1 MPSRFRAS
9 ALSRAKAQQVLH
21 LIDAASATTR
31 SALAEAT
38 GMHAASLNRLV
49 ASLLERGV
57 LTTIEPDTTG
67 RPGRPSERLALHP
80 EAGAIVGLEFGR
92 DHLMGAVLDATG
104 RLVHVAGALPA
115 PAFEGAP
122 STFEALADSVWRL
135 ADTAGAARHH
145 VRAVGVA
152 LHDVVTADGGW
163 HTQERTHEPPVDARR
178 ELGARLGR
186 LVLLDDVSR
195 AFALAEHRFGA
206 GQGEPD
212 MIYVFIGSHGVGG
225 GAFVNGRMLVSSSGI
240 CAEIGHVVVD
250 EGGALCQCGSVG
262 CFETVASH
270 RAVEERF
277 DALVRRGVTTRL
289 APGARFAAICAAAGD
304 GDKGAYL
311 VLRAL
316 GEAMGRALGPTVN
329 LLGAPVVVVG
339 GSLRRA
345 GDAFLEQVASALR
358 HRVVSGLAPRVRVRY
373 ASLPPHAGAWGAAT
387 LAREAALRQGAFLD
401 EPRPAQAA
409 REEDPQPSTRP
420 PEHPTPLAPS

>member
-1 MPSRFRAS
+1 MPTRCWP
-9 ALSRAKAQQVLH
+9 LVHTRAKAQQVLH
-21 LIDAASATTR
+21 LVDAASATTR
-31 SALAEAT
+31 GALAEAT
-38 GMHAASLNRLV
+38 GMHAASLNRVV
-49 ASLLERGV
+49 ATLLERGV

-80 EAGAIVGLEFGR
+80 QAGAVVGLEFGR
-92 DHLMGAVLDATG
+92 DHLLGAVLDATG
-104 RLVHVAGALPA
+104 RLVHVDEALPA
-115 PAFEGAP
+115 PPFEGAG
-122 STFEALADSVWRL
+122 STFDALAGTVWRL
-135 ADTAGAARHH
+135 ADTVGAARHR

-163 HTQERTHEPPVDARR
+163 YTQERTHEPPIDARH
-178 ELGARLGR
+178 ELGARLER

-195 AFALAEHRFGA
+195 AFALAEHSFGA
-206 GQGEPD
+206 GHGEPD

-250 EGGALCQCGSVG
+250 ERGALCQCGSVG

-277 DALVRRGVTTRL
+277 DALARRGVATRL
-289 APGARFAAICAAAGD
+289 APGARFAPICAAAGD

-311 VLRAL
+311 VLREL

-345 GDAFLEQVASALR
+345 GEAFLEQVASALR

-387 LAREAALRQGAFLD
+387 LAREAALRQGAFLED
-401 EPRPAQAA
+401 PNPALGA
-409 REEDPQPSTRP
+409 REEDRHPGTRP
-420 PEHPTPLAPS
+420 SDRPTPLART